1 MSEAADAARRRQL
14 LMHTLALVPVGTGQC
29 PDCHQRAEIFSRR
42 QTAQEGQ
49 RSAAWSA
56 GGEYDEP

>member
-42 QTAQEGQ
+42 QTTPVKAKERCLECWRGV
-49 RSAAWSA
+49 R
-56 GGEYDEP
+56 